1 MSTCP
6 LEGSLKALSPKEL
19 KYRLESATFG
29 KKGKTIR
36 FEYLD
41 KLHMPN
47 TMCLAL
53 LFFYY

>member
-1 MSTCP
+1 MLGQSY
-6 LEGSLKALSPKEL
+6 GRYAHFPKEL
-19 KYRLESATFG
+19 KWRIEIATSG
-29 KKGKTIR
+29 KMGKLMR

-53 LFFYY
+53 LFEL